1 MTVNRAERATEL
13 FKNGWTCSQSIMA
26 VYGEDVGLDCE
37 TALNLGRG
45 FSGGISRLGRT
56 CGVISGA
63 VMILSFKGRDA
74 PDEARD
80 RAEVYTAVNEFAKRF
95 EERCGGFDCKD
106 LLGVDIST
114 TEGYAEAR
122 EKKLFPTKCPQFV
135 GAAAEI
141 LEELL

>member
-1 MTVNRAERATEL
+1 MTVSHVDRATEL
-13 FKNGWTCSQSIMA
+13 FKNGWTCSQSIVA
-26 VYGEDVGLDCE
+26 AYGEDVGLDCE
-37 TALNLGRG
+37 TALCLGRG

-56 CGVISGA
+56 CGAISGA

-74 PDEARD
+74 PDEARN
-80 RAEVYTAVNEFAKRF
+80 RAEVYTAVNEFVKRF
-95 EERCGGFDCKD
+95 EARCGGFDCKD

-114 TEGYAEAR
+114 KDGYAEAQ
-122 EKKLFPTKCPQFV
+122 EKKLFPTICPQFV